1 MARTDRC
8 YGSGVRRRT
17 AIPMPWS
24 RAGIRVFT
32 FGLLAGALSLAGES
46 CSTSEGDVADA
57 SSEGRTSTYVPA
69 APRAGSSSGAGPSD
83 AFTGDDGGSLD
94 AAPLLDADDDLDA
107 SDDSSY
113 LKAGAPCEDA
123 GRDCAPGFGCCTGCC
138 LAGRPRV
145 CARLVGG
152 AMGPEC
158 PLPDLTVVRDRL
170 LGYTVTTVEAGT
182 CELEEQCLAGSGA
195 RRVIRFDVWIANE
208 GTADLVL
215 GVPAL
220 SDGFLYASCHGHY
233 HFSDFAN
240 YALVDDAG
248 ATVVVGRKQ
257 AFCAR
262 DSVRSDPRAQLTP
275 RYDCERQGLS
285 RGWVDIYAA
294 TLPCQWLDITGVPP
308 GTYQL
313 EIDVNPARVMTE
325 SNYDN
330 NRASVPIRIE

>member
-1 MARTDRC
+1 
-8 YGSGVRRRT
+8 VRRRT
-17 AIPMPWS
+17 EIPRPRS
-24 RAGIRVFT
+24 RGGLRIFS
-32 FGLLAGALSLAGES
+32 FGLLAGALALAGES
-46 CSTSEGDVADA
+46 CSTREEEVADA
-57 SSEGRTSTYVPA
+57 SREGRTSAYVPA
-69 APRAGSSSGAGPSD
+69 APRTGSSPDAGPSGPSAD
-83 AFTGDDGGSLD
+83 EGGGSLD
-94 AAPLLDADDDLDA
+94 AGPLLDAHDDLDA
-107 SDDSSY
+107 SDDSPY

-123 GRDCAPGFGCCTGCC
+123 GRDCAPGFGCCTACC

-145 CARLVGG
+145 CARLAGG
-152 AMGPEC
+152 ATGPEC
-158 PLPDLTVVRDRL
+158 PLPDLAVVRDRL
-170 LGYTVTTVEAGT
+170 LGYTITTVEAGT

-195 RRVIRFDVWIANE
+195 RRVLRFDVWIANE

-215 GVPAL
+215 GAPAV
-220 SDGFLYASCHGHY
+220 SDGFIYASCHGHY

-285 RGWVDIYAA
+285 RGWVDVYPA

-325 SNYDN
+325 SSYDN
-330 NRASVPIRIE
+330 NRASVPITID